1 MNLAIRGIS
10 ANLGEMAA
18 NTFTNDQHK
27 DLKAD
32 FIMAKP
38 AFNQK
43 QWRAENEL
51 VDDPRWNGYE
61 VPPTSNAK
69 LWLDIEYCFQ
79 TLSKRC
85 GKVSCL
91 PMVHYLMMVQS

>member
-32 FIMAKP
+32 FIMANP
-38 AFNQK
+38 PFNQK

-51 VDDPRWNGYE
+51 VDDLVGTAMKSRRQAMQTMVGY
-61 VPPTSNAK
+61 
-69 LWLDIEYCFQ
+69 
-79 TLSKRC
+79 
-85 GKVSCL
+85 
-91 PMVHYLMMVQS
+91 

>member
-32 FIMAKP
+32 FIMANP
-38 AFNQK
+38 PFNQK
-43 QWRAENEL
+43 AVESRE
-51 VDDPRWNGYE
+51 
-61 VPPTSNAK
+61 
-69 LWLDIEYCFQ
+69 
-79 TLSKRC
+79 
-85 GKVSCL
+85 
-91 PMVHYLMMVQS
+91 

>member
-18 NTFTNDQHK
+18 NTFTHDQHK

-32 FIMAKP
+32 FIMASP
-38 AFNQK
+38 PFNQK

-61 VPPTSNAK
+61 AVSYTH
-69 LWLDIEYCFQ
+69 LDVY
-79 TLSKRC
+79 KRQVTKC
-85 GKVSCL
+85 VCL
-91 PMVHYLMMVQS
+91 I